1 MTDALAAKS
10 ATIPLIPLL
19 LAGLIGE
26 IAFELYAWL
35 VSPLLFGLSLEPA
48 NLVMAL
54 TRLSTGI
61 QLSYGT
67 AFPIHFVIGA
77 VGFSLFLW
85 IVHRVS
91 GRGLV
96 LSGALAGLALWFIA
110 QGILAPVVGRDFMMG
125 FGPYTQ
131 SSFIGHVGMCLLMAL
146 VLRALLTRSQSAA
159 G

>member
-1 MTDALAAKS
+1 MNDALAAKS
-10 ATIPLIPLL
+10 ASFPLIPML
-19 LAGLIGE
+19 LAGLTGE

-48 NLVMAL
+48 NLVIAL
-54 TRLSTGI
+54 TRMSTGL
-61 QLSYGT
+61 QLSYGA

-85 IVHRVS
+85 IVHRAS
-91 GRGLV
+91 GLGLD

-146 VLRALLTRSQSAA
+146 VLRALLNRSATAA
-159 G
+159 A